1 VIADIPLLWEDDR
14 CPFGLA
20 ASWRLRINVMGE
32 EDYYDVCLGDDGD
45 VDDASHPPRIK
56 ALAPARESN
65 WGKNAPTP
73 FT

>member
-1 VIADIPLLWEDDR
+1 
-14 CPFGLA
+14 
-20 ASWRLRINVMGE
+20 MGE
-32 EDYYDVCLGDDGD
+32 EDYYDVCLDDDGD